1 MTFLI
6 TPLESLVLRSIVPVI
21 DWFKSIT
28 TQIKFATK
36 TIKIKSPKFD
46 SPVDSIIKLYK
57 YSGTN
62 KFKADDIL

>member
-28 TQIKFATK
+28 TQSKFATK
-36 TIKIKSPKFD
+36 TIKINSPKFD
-46 SPVDSIIKLYK
+46 SPIDSIIKLYK

-62 KFKADDIL
+62 KFKAEEML